1 VGASNLVG
9 RVGGLAVALGVGA
22 AAFSTPAI
30 AWADTPAAGSDT
42 PSAGV
47 GADSD
52 TPAAAPRRSATPAR
66 AVGAAPP
73 RSAAQRN
80 GTTPP
85 PSTAATPSGPRAA
98 LTNVARAA
106 TRASVWTAVSVPAER
121 ADPAPAPQPAPVSEL
136 VSGPAG
142 TDVDP
147 AADGLPKVPV
157 GSPLEW
163 AGLAVGRRAPAASTA
178 EVAPALAA
186 TLPLIPGPSG
196 VPIPSQTYVDNVMTF
211 YVGPNSPGGTL
222 APQVVFTPEGLY
234 PITGVKS
241 LPLSTSVDQGLTI
254 VSDTLA
260 KLPAGTTTTVFGY
273 SQSAIIGSLL
283 QAGYVPPNSTY
294 VPPKFTEPTI
304 PEGLRESIS
313 FVFVGNEM
321 NPNGGFLSRFPGL
334 SLASLGIEFYGGTPE
349 DAYPT
354 TNYALEYD
362 GFADFPRYPLNLL
375 SVLNAGLGI
384 VFVHTKYADA
394 HYITPAAVTPIA
406 LGGTAIELPT
416 TSPTQRYLFMPT
428 ENLPL
433 LEPLRLLPLI
443 GTPIADLIQPVLK
456 VIVDL
461 GYGDPAHGFTS
472 AVQPDANV
480 VVPFGLFPDVSPLE
494 VLSRLVSGIG
504 EGVSDFVADFGPQGS
519 LAREISAIALAV
531 QSFSLPTLSFSLP
544 TPDEFI
550 SDLQNGITAIADR
563 VSFAIAGLYAA
574 LLPTADILNAFLI
587 SLPAYSLNL
596 ILAGIEQMIN
606 GQPIAGLINAIGL
619 PIAANVG
626 LIATAGLV
634 GALVWAQAA
643 AAVLDPD
650 LNLTRPEY

>member
-1 VGASNLVG
+1 MSGIV
-9 RVGGLAVALGVGA
+9 
-22 AAFSTPAI
+22 
-30 AWADTPAAGSDT
+30 
-42 PSAGV
+42 SA
-47 GADSD
+47 
-52 TPAAAPRRSATPAR
+52 
-66 AVGAAPP
+66 
-73 RSAAQRN
+73 
-80 GTTPP
+80 
-85 PSTAATPSGPRAA
+85 
-98 LTNVARAA
+98 
-106 TRASVWTAVSVPAER
+106 
-121 ADPAPAPQPAPVSEL
+121 
-136 VSGPAG
+136 PAG
-142 TDVDP
+142 TGVDLPTDGVP
-147 AADGLPKVPV
+147 AVPV

-163 AGLAVGRRAPAASTA
+163 TGLAVGRRTSAASTA
-178 EVAPALAA
+178 AAPALAA
-186 TLPLIPGPSG
+186 TLPLIDGPSG
-196 VPIPSQTYVDNVMTF
+196 VPIPSQSYIDTVMKLYVE
-211 YVGPNSPGGTL
+211 PNSPGGTL
-222 APQVVFTPEGLY
+222 APQVLFTPEGLY

-241 LPLSTSVDQGLTI
+241 LPLSTSVDQGLEI

-283 QAGYVPPNSTY
+283 QAGYVPPNSEY
-294 VPPKFTEPTI
+294 VPPKFPAPTI

-384 VFVHTKYADA
+384 VFVHTQYADP
-394 HYITPAAVTPIA
+394 HFITPTTVTPIA

-504 EGVSDFVADFGPQGS
+504 EGVSDFVAAFGPQGS

-544 TPDEFI
+544 TLDEFI
-550 SDLQNGITAIADR
+550 NGLQDGITAIADR

-587 SLPAYSLNL
+587 SLPAYSANL
-596 ILAGIEQMIN
+596 VLAGIEQMIN
-606 GQPIAGLINAIGL
+606 GQPIAGLINTIGL

-634 GALVWAQAA
+634 GVLVWAQAA
-643 AAVLDPD
+643 AAVLIPD
-650 LNLTRPEY
+650 MNLTQPEY

>member
-1 VGASNLVG
+1 MVSAP
-9 RVGGLAVALGVGA
+9 A
-22 AAFSTPAI
+22 AITVDPPVNGSTPAVPI
-30 AWADTPAAGSDT
+30 
-42 PSAGV
+42 
-47 GADSD
+47 
-52 TPAAAPRRSATPAR
+52 
-66 AVGAAPP
+66 
-73 RSAAQRN
+73 
-80 GTTPP
+80 GT
-85 PSTAATPSGPRAA
+85 
-98 LTNVARAA
+98 
-106 TRASVWTAVSVPAER
+106 
-121 ADPAPAPQPAPVSEL
+121 
-136 VSGPAG
+136 
-142 TDVDP
+142 
-147 AADGLPKVPV
+147 
-157 GSPLEW
+157 PLEW
-163 AGLAVGRRAPAASTA
+163 TGLAVGRRASAAST
-178 EVAPALAA
+178 VAVPSLAA
-186 TLPLIPGPSG
+186 TLPLINGPSG
-196 VPIPSQTYVDNVMTF
+196 VPIPSAEYVGNVMNF

-222 APQVVFTPEGLY
+222 APQVLFTPEGLY

-241 LPLSTSVDQGLTI
+241 LPLSTSVDQGLSI

-283 QAGYVPPNSTY
+283 QAGYVPPNSEY
-294 VPPKFTEPTI
+294 VPPKFPLPTI
-304 PEGLRESIS
+304 PEGLRESIN

-349 DAYPT
+349 NAYPT

-362 GFADFPRYPLNLL
+362 GFADYPRYPLNLL

-384 VFVHTKYADA
+384 VFVHTKYADSD
-394 HYITPAAVTPIA
+394 YITQEAVTPISE
-406 LGGTAIELPT
+406 GGTAIELPT

-433 LEPLRLLPLI
+433 LEPLRLIPLI
-443 GTPIADLIQPVLK
+443 GAPIADLIQPVLK

-461 GYGDPAHGFTS
+461 GYGDPAHGFAS

-480 VVPFGLFPDVSPLE
+480 VVPFGLFPEVSPLE

-504 EGVSDFVADFGPQGS
+504 EGVSDFAAAFGPQGS

-531 QSFSLPTLSFSLP
+531 QSFSLPTVSFALP
-544 TPDEFI
+544 TPSQFI
-550 SDLQNGITAIADR
+550 NDVQNAITAIADQ

-587 SLPAYSLNL
+587 SLPAYSVNL
-596 ILAGIEQMIN
+596 VLAGIEQMIS
-606 GQPIAGLINAIGL
+606 GEPVAGLINAIGL

-626 LIATAGLV
+626 LIATASLV

-643 AAVLDPD
+643 GAVVDPN
-650 LNLTRPEY
+650 LNLTRPEN

>member
-1 VGASNLVG
+1 MGASDLIG

-22 AAFSTPAI
+22 AAFGGSAV
-30 AWADTPAAGSDT
+30 AWAEA
-42 PSAGV
+42 PSAGPDAHSAESAR
-47 GADSD
+47 GSD
-52 TPAAAPRRSATPAR
+52 PSAAAPGRSTTPAR
-66 AVGAAPP
+66 AVGATAPRSTAQRSGATSAPPVTAAPSSP
-73 RSAAQRN
+73 RSALA
-80 GTTPP
+80 G
-85 PSTAATPSGPRAA
+85 
-98 LTNVARAA
+98 VARAA
-106 TRASVWTAVSVPAER
+106 TRASFSPAVSVPAER
-121 ADPAPAPQPAPVSEL
+121 TDSAPTAQPAPVSEI
-136 VSGPAG
+136 VSALAG
-142 TDVDP
+142 TGVDLPTDGVP
-147 AADGLPKVPV
+147 AVPV

-163 AGLAVGRRAPAASTA
+163 TGLAVGRRTSAASTA
-178 EVAPALAA
+178 AAPALAA
-186 TLPLIPGPSG
+186 TLPLIDGPSG
-196 VPIPSQTYVDNVMTF
+196 VPIPSQNYIDTVMELYVE
-211 YVGPNSPGGTL
+211 PNSPGGTL
-222 APQVVFTPEGLY
+222 APQVLFTPEGLY

-241 LPLSTSVDQGLTI
+241 LPLSTSVDQGLKI

-260 KLPAGTTTTVFGY
+260 KLPAGTTTTLFGY

-283 QAGYVPPNSTY
+283 QAGYVPPNSEY

-313 FVFVGNEM
+313 FIFVGNEM

-384 VFVHTKYADA
+384 VFVHTKYADPD
-394 HYITPAAVTPIA
+394 YITPATVTPIS

-461 GYGDPAHGFTS
+461 GYGDPAHGFTY

-504 EGVSDFVADFGPQGS
+504 EGVSDFVAAFGPQGS

-531 QSFSLPTLSFSLP
+531 QSFSLPPLSFSLP

-550 SDLQNGITAIADR
+550 NDLQDGITAIADR

-587 SLPAYSLNL
+587 SLPAYSVNL
-596 ILAGIEQMIN
+596 VLAGIEQMIN
-606 GQPIAGLINAIGL
+606 GQPTAGLVNAIGL

-634 GALVWAQAA
+634 GVLVWAQAA
-643 AAVLDPD
+643 AAVLIPD
-650 LNLTRPEY
+650 LNLTQPEY

>member
-1 VGASNLVG
+1 MGASNHIG
-9 RVGGLAVALGVGA
+9 RVGGVAVALGVGA
-22 AAFSTPAI
+22 AAFSGSAV
-30 AWADTPAAGSDT
+30 AWAESPSAGSDA
-42 PSAGV
+42 PSAAVDGRGSDGGRADGGRADVRGAASAASPARGTAPARTV
-47 GADSD
+47 GGTKPRPAPHRSRA
-52 TPAAAPRRSATPAR
+52 TPLPVAAAPA
-66 AVGAAPP
+66 
-73 RSAAQRN
+73 
-80 GTTPP
+80 
-85 PSTAATPSGPRAA
+85 SGM
-98 LTNVARAA
+98 
-106 TRASVWTAVSVPAER
+106 VS
-121 ADPAPAPQPAPVSEL
+121 APAGIP
-136 VSGPAG
+136 
-142 TDVDP
+142 VDP
-147 AADGLPKVPV
+147 AADGAPAVPV

-163 AGLAVGRRAPAASTA
+163 TGLAVGRGASAARTA
-178 EVAPALAA
+178 AAVPSLAA

-196 VPIPSQTYVDNVMTF
+196 VPIPSQTYVHNVMNF
-211 YVGPNSPGGTL
+211 YVTPNSPGGTL

-334 SLASLGIEFYGGTPE
+334 SLASLGIEFYGGTPK

-394 HYITPAAVTPIA
+394 EYFNAIGSTPPPAVIPVS

-550 SDLQNGITAIADR
+550 KDLQDGITAIADR

-587 SLPAYSLNL
+587 SLPAYSVNL
-596 ILAGIEQMIN
+596 VLAGIEQMIN

-634 GALVWAQAA
+634 GVLVWAQAA
-643 AAVLDPD
+643 AAVFIPG
-650 LNLTRPEY
+650 LNLTQPEY

>member
-1 VGASNLVG
+1 MGASNHIG
-9 RVGGLAVALGVGA
+9 RVGGVAVALGVGA
-22 AAFSTPAI
+22 AAFSGSAV
-30 AWADTPAAGSDT
+30 AWAESPSAGSDA
-42 PSAGV
+42 PSAAVDGRGSDGGRADGGRADGGRADVRGAASAASPARGTAPARTV
-47 GADSD
+47 GGTKPRPAPHRSRA
-52 TPAAAPRRSATPAR
+52 TPLPVAAAPAPGMVSAPA
-66 AVGAAPP
+66 GIP
-73 RSAAQRN
+73 
-80 GTTPP
+80 
-85 PSTAATPSGPRAA
+85 
-98 LTNVARAA
+98 
-106 TRASVWTAVSVPAER
+106 
-121 ADPAPAPQPAPVSEL
+121 ADPPADGAPA
-136 VSGPAG
+136 
-142 TDVDP
+142 
-147 AADGLPKVPV
+147 VPV

-163 AGLAVGRRAPAASTA
+163 TGLAVGRGASAARTA
-178 EVAPALAA
+178 AAVPSLAA

-196 VPIPSQTYVDNVMTF
+196 VPIPSQTYVYNVMNF
-211 YVGPNSPGGTL
+211 YVTPNSPGGTL

-334 SLASLGIEFYGGTPE
+334 SLASLGIEFYGGTPK

-394 HYITPAAVTPIA
+394 DYFNAIGSTPPPAVIPVS

-550 SDLQNGITAIADR
+550 KDLQNGITAIADR

-587 SLPAYSLNL
+587 SLPAYSVNL
-596 ILAGIEQMIN
+596 VLAGIEQMIN

-634 GALVWAQAA
+634 GVLVWAQAA
-643 AAVLDPD
+643 AAVFIPG
-650 LNLTRPEY
+650 LNLTQPEY

>member
-1 VGASNLVG
+1 MGASNHIG

-22 AAFSTPAI
+22 AAFSGSAT
-30 AWADTPAAGSDT
+30 AWAESPSAGSDA
-42 PSAGV
+42 PSAAVDGRGSDGGRADGGRTDGR
-47 GADSD
+47 GANVRGAASAASPTRGTAPARAIGSTKPRPAPQRSRA
-52 TPAAAPRRSATPAR
+52 TPLPVAAAP
-66 AVGAAPP
+66 V
-73 RSAAQRN
+73 
-80 GTTPP
+80 
-85 PSTAATPSGPRAA
+85 SGM
-98 LTNVARAA
+98 
-106 TRASVWTAVSVPAER
+106 VS
-121 ADPAPAPQPAPVSEL
+121 APAGIP
-136 VSGPAG
+136 
-142 TDVDP
+142 VDP
-147 AADGLPKVPV
+147 AADGAPAVPV

-163 AGLAVGRRAPAASTA
+163 TGLAVGRRTSAASTA
-178 EVAPALAA
+178 AVPALAA

-196 VPIPSQTYVDNVMTF
+196 VPIPSQTYVHNVMNF
-211 YVGPNSPGGTL
+211 YVTPNSPGGTL

-283 QAGYVPPNSTY
+283 QEGYVPPNSTY
-294 VPPKFTEPTI
+294 VPPKFTKPTI

-334 SLASLGIEFYGGTPE
+334 SLASLGIEFYGGTPK

-394 HYITPAAVTPIA
+394 EYFNAIGSTPPPAVIPVS

-494 VLSRLVSGIG
+494 VLSRMVSGIG

-550 SDLQNGITAIADR
+550 NGLQDGITAIADR

-574 LLPTADILNAFLI
+574 LLPTADIINAFLI
-587 SLPAYSLNL
+587 SLPAYSVNL
-596 ILAGIEQMIN
+596 VLAGIEQMIN

-634 GALVWAQAA
+634 GVLVWAQAA
-643 AAVLDPD
+643 AAVFIPG
-650 LNLTRPEY
+650 LNLTQPEY

>member
-1 VGASNLVG
+1 V
-9 RVGGLAVALGVGA
+9 
-22 AAFSTPAI
+22 
-30 AWADTPAAGSDT
+30 
-42 PSAGV
+42 
-47 GADSD
+47 
-52 TPAAAPRRSATPAR
+52 AAAPA
-66 AVGAAPP
+66 
-73 RSAAQRN
+73 
-80 GTTPP
+80 
-85 PSTAATPSGPRAA
+85 SGM
-98 LTNVARAA
+98 
-106 TRASVWTAVSVPAER
+106 VS
-121 ADPAPAPQPAPVSEL
+121 APAGIP
-136 VSGPAG
+136 
-142 TDVDP
+142 VDP
-147 AADGLPKVPV
+147 AADGAPAVPV

-163 AGLAVGRRAPAASTA
+163 TGLAVGRRTSAASTA
-178 EVAPALAA
+178 AVPSLAA

-196 VPIPSQTYVDNVMTF
+196 VPIPSQTYVHNVMNF
-211 YVGPNSPGGTL
+211 YVTPNSPGGTL

-334 SLASLGIEFYGGTPE
+334 SLASLGIEFYGGTPK

-394 HYITPAAVTPIA
+394 EYFNAIGSTPPPAVIPVS

-519 LAREISAIALAV
+519 LAREISAIELAV

-550 SDLQNGITAIADR
+550 KDLQDGITAIADR

-574 LLPTADILNAFLI
+574 LLPTADIINAFLV
-587 SLPAYSLNL
+587 SLPAYSVNL
-596 ILAGIEQMIN
+596 VLAGIEQMIN

-634 GALVWAQAA
+634 GVLVWAQAA
-643 AAVLDPD
+643 AAVFIPG
-650 LNLTRPEY
+650 LNLTQPEY

>member
-1 VGASNLVG
+1 MGASNHIG
-9 RVGGLAVALGVGA
+9 RVGGVAVALGVGA
-22 AAFSTPAI
+22 AAFSGSAV
-30 AWADTPAAGSDT
+30 AWAESPSAGSDA
-42 PSAGV
+42 PSAAVDGRGSDGGRADGGRADVRGAASAASPARGTAPARTV
-47 GADSD
+47 GGTKPRPAPHRSRA
-52 TPAAAPRRSATPAR
+52 TPLPVAAAPA
-66 AVGAAPP
+66 
-73 RSAAQRN
+73 
-80 GTTPP
+80 
-85 PSTAATPSGPRAA
+85 SGM
-98 LTNVARAA
+98 
-106 TRASVWTAVSVPAER
+106 VS
-121 ADPAPAPQPAPVSEL
+121 APAGIP
-136 VSGPAG
+136 
-142 TDVDP
+142 VDP
-147 AADGLPKVPV
+147 AADGAPAVPV

-163 AGLAVGRRAPAASTA
+163 TGLAVGRGASAARTA
-178 EVAPALAA
+178 AAVPSLAA

-196 VPIPSQTYVDNVMTF
+196 VPIPSQTYVHNVMNF
-211 YVGPNSPGGTL
+211 YVTPNSPGGTL

-294 VPPKFTEPTI
+294 VPPKFTKPTI

-334 SLASLGIEFYGGTPE
+334 SLASLGIEFYGGTPK

-394 HYITPAAVTPIA
+394 EYFNAIGSTPPPAVIPVS

-550 SDLQNGITAIADR
+550 KDLQDGITAIADR

-587 SLPAYSLNL
+587 SLPAYSVNL
-596 ILAGIEQMIN
+596 VLAGIEQMIN

-634 GALVWAQAA
+634 GVLVWAQAA
-643 AAVLDPD
+643 AAVFIPG
-650 LNLTRPEY
+650 LNLTQPEY

>member
-1 VGASNLVG
+1 MGASNHIG
-9 RVGGLAVALGVGA
+9 RVGGVAVALGVGA
-22 AAFSTPAI
+22 AAFSGSAV
-30 AWADTPAAGSDT
+30 AWAESPSAGSDA
-42 PSAGV
+42 PSAAVDGRGSDGGRADGGRADV
-47 GADSD
+47 RGADVRGAASAASPTRGTAPARTVGGTKPRPAPQRSRA
-52 TPAAAPRRSATPAR
+52 TPLPVAAAPA
-66 AVGAAPP
+66 
-73 RSAAQRN
+73 
-80 GTTPP
+80 
-85 PSTAATPSGPRAA
+85 SGM
-98 LTNVARAA
+98 
-106 TRASVWTAVSVPAER
+106 VS
-121 ADPAPAPQPAPVSEL
+121 APAGIP
-136 VSGPAG
+136 
-142 TDVDP
+142 VDP
-147 AADGLPKVPV
+147 AADGAPAVPV
-157 GSPLEW
+157 GSPQEW
-163 AGLAVGRRAPAASTA
+163 TGLAVGRRTSAASTA
-178 EVAPALAA
+178 AVPALAA

-196 VPIPSQTYVDNVMTF
+196 VPIPSQTYVHNVMNF
-211 YVGPNSPGGTL
+211 YVTPNSPGGTL

-334 SLASLGIEFYGGTPE
+334 SLASLGIEFYGGTPK

-394 HYITPAAVTPIA
+394 EYFNAIGSTPPPAVIPVS

-550 SDLQNGITAIADR
+550 NGLQDGITAIADR

-587 SLPAYSLNL
+587 SLPAYSVNL
-596 ILAGIEQMIN
+596 VLAGIEQMIN

-634 GALVWAQAA
+634 GVLVWAQAA
-643 AAVLDPD
+643 AAVFIPG
-650 LNLTRPEY
+650 LNLTQPEY

>member
-1 VGASNLVG
+1 MGASNLIG

-22 AAFSTPAI
+22 AAFGGSAV
-30 AWADTPAAGSDT
+30 AWAEA
-42 PSAGV
+42 PSAGQDAHSA
-47 GADSD
+47 GSARGSD
-52 TPAAAPRRSATPAR
+52 PSAAAPGRSTTPAR
-66 AVGAAPP
+66 AVGAAAP
-73 RSAAQRN
+73 RSAAQRS
-80 GTTPP
+80 GATSSPP
-85 PSTAATPSGPRAA
+85 VTAAPSSPKAA
-98 LTNVARAA
+98 LAGVARAA
-106 TRASVWTAVSVPAER
+106 TRASVSPTVSVPAER
-121 ADPAPAPQPAPVSEL
+121 TDSAPTAQPAPVSGI
-136 VSGPAG
+136 VSTPTG
-142 TDVDP
+142 TGVDLP
-147 AADGLPKVPV
+147 TDGVPTVPV

-163 AGLAVGRRAPAASTA
+163 TGLAVGRRTSAASTA
-178 EVAPALAA
+178 AAPALAA
-186 TLPLIPGPSG
+186 TLPLIDGPSG
-196 VPIPSQTYVDNVMTF
+196 VPIPSQTYLDTVMNF
-211 YVGPNSPGGTL
+211 YVEPNSPGGTL
-222 APQVVFTPEGLY
+222 PPQLLFTPEGLY

-241 LPLSTSVDQGLTI
+241 LPLSTSVDQGLEI

-283 QAGYVPPNSTY
+283 QAGYVPPNSEY
-294 VPPKFTEPTI
+294 VPPKFPEPAI

-334 SLASLGIEFYGGTPE
+334 TLPSLGLEFYGATPE
-349 DAYPT
+349 NAYPT
-354 TNYALEYD
+354 TNYTREYD

-384 VFVHTKYADA
+384 VFVHTKYA
-394 HYITPAAVTPIA
+394 PAADCETFCLTEQEVQNA
-406 LGGTAIELPT
+406 LALPS
-416 TSPTQRYLFMPT
+416 TSPTQKYFFMPT

-433 LEPLRLLPLI
+433 LEPLRMLPLI
-443 GTPIADLIQPVLK
+443 GNPIANLIQPVLK
-456 VIVDL
+456 VIVNL

-472 AVQPDANV
+472 ATQPDANV
-480 VVPFGLFPDVSPLE
+480 LVPFGLFPDVSPLE
-494 VLSRLVSGIG
+494 VLSQLTTGVRQGIN
-504 EGVSDFVADFGPQGS
+504 DFVADFGPQGS
-519 LAREISAIALAV
+519 LAREISAIALTV

-550 SDLQNGITAIADR
+550 NGLQNGITAIADR

-587 SLPAYSLNL
+587 SLPAYSLDL
-596 ILAGIEQMIN
+596 ILAGVEQMIN

-650 LNLTRPEY
+650 LNPTQPEY

>member
-1 VGASNLVG
+1 
-9 RVGGLAVALGVGA
+9 LAG
-22 AAFSTPAI
+22 
-30 AWADTPAAGSDT
+30 
-42 PSAGV
+42 
-47 GADSD
+47 
-52 TPAAAPRRSATPAR
+52 
-66 AVGAAPP
+66 
-73 RSAAQRN
+73 
-80 GTTPP
+80 
-85 PSTAATPSGPRAA
+85 
-98 LTNVARAA
+98 VARAA
-106 TRASVWTAVSVPAER
+106 TRASVSPAVSVPAER
-121 ADPAPAPQPAPVSEL
+121 TDSAPTAQPAPVSGI
-136 VSGPAG
+136 VSAPADTG
-142 TDVDP
+142 VDRP
-147 AADGLPKVPV
+147 ADEVPAVPV

-163 AGLAVGRRAPAASTA
+163 TGLAVGRRTSAASTA
-178 EVAPALAA
+178 AVPALAA
-186 TLPLIPGPSG
+186 TLPLIDGPSG
-196 VPIPSQTYVDNVMTF
+196 VPIPSQNYIDTVMTF
-211 YVGPNSPGGTL
+211 YVEPNSPGGTL

-283 QAGYVPPNSTY
+283 QAGYVPPNSEY

-334 SLASLGIEFYGGTPE
+334 SLASLGIEFYGATPE
-349 DAYPT
+349 NAYPT
-354 TNYALEYD
+354 TNYTREYD

-384 VFVHTKYADA
+384 VFVHTKYA
-394 HYITPAAVTPIA
+394 PAADCKTFCLTEQEVQNA
-406 LGGTAIELPT
+406 LALPS
-416 TSPTQRYLFMPT
+416 TSPTQKYFFMPT

-433 LEPLRLLPLI
+433 LEPLRMLPLI
-443 GTPIADLIQPVLK
+443 GNPIADLIQPVLK
-456 VIVDL
+456 VIVNL

-472 AVQPDANV
+472 ATQPDANV
-480 VVPFGLFPDVSPLE
+480 LVPFGLFPDVSPLE
-494 VLSRLVSGIG
+494 VLSQLTAGVRQGIN
-504 EGVSDFVADFGPQGS
+504 DFVADFGPQGS

-531 QSFSLPTLSFSLP
+531 QSFSLPPLSFSLP

-550 SDLQNGITAIADR
+550 NDLQDGITAIADR

-587 SLPAYSLNL
+587 SLPAYSVNL
-596 ILAGIEQMIN
+596 VLAGIEQMIN

-634 GALVWAQAA
+634 GVLVWAQAA
-643 AAVLDPD
+643 AAVLIPD
-650 LNLTRPEY
+650 LNLTQPEY

>member
-1 VGASNLVG
+1 MSGIV
-9 RVGGLAVALGVGA
+9 
-22 AAFSTPAI
+22 
-30 AWADTPAAGSDT
+30 
-42 PSAGV
+42 SA
-47 GADSD
+47 
-52 TPAAAPRRSATPAR
+52 
-66 AVGAAPP
+66 
-73 RSAAQRN
+73 
-80 GTTPP
+80 
-85 PSTAATPSGPRAA
+85 
-98 LTNVARAA
+98 
-106 TRASVWTAVSVPAER
+106 
-121 ADPAPAPQPAPVSEL
+121 
-136 VSGPAG
+136 PAG
-142 TDVDP
+142 TGVDLPTDGVP
-147 AADGLPKVPV
+147 AVPV

-163 AGLAVGRRAPAASTA
+163 TGLAVGRRTSAASTA
-178 EVAPALAA
+178 AAPALAA
-186 TLPLIPGPSG
+186 TLPLIDGPSG
-196 VPIPSQTYVDNVMTF
+196 VPIPSQSYIDTVMKLYVE
-211 YVGPNSPGGTL
+211 PNSPGGTL
-222 APQVVFTPEGLY
+222 APQVLFTPEGLY

-241 LPLSTSVDQGLTI
+241 LPLSTSVDQGLEI

-283 QAGYVPPNSTY
+283 QAGYVPPNSEY
-294 VPPKFTEPTI
+294 VPPKFPAPTI

-362 GFADFPRYPLNLL
+362 GFADVPRYPLNVL

-384 VFVHTKYADA
+384 VFVHTQYADP
-394 HYITPAAVTPIA
+394 HFITPTTVTPIA

-519 LAREISAIALAV
+519 LAREISAIAFAV
-531 QSFSLPTLSFSLP
+531 QSFSLPALSFSLP

-550 SDLQNGITAIADR
+550 KDLQDGITAIADR

-587 SLPAYSLNL
+587 SLPAYSVNL
-596 ILAGIEQMIN
+596 VLAGIEQMIN

-634 GALVWAQAA
+634 GVLVWAQAA
-643 AAVLDPD
+643 AAVLIPD
-650 LNLTRPEY
+650 LNLTQPEY

>member
-1 VGASNLVG
+1 MRASDLIG

-22 AAFSTPAI
+22 AAFSTSAV
-30 AWADTPAAGSDT
+30 AWADTPAAGPDT

-47 GADSD
+47 NADSD
-52 TPAAAPRRSATPAR
+52 TQAAAPRQSATPAR
-66 AVGAAPP
+66 VVGSTPP

-80 GTTPP
+80 GTTRP
-85 PSTAATPSGPRAA
+85 PSPAVTPPSPRAA
-98 LTNVARAA
+98 LAGVARAA
-106 TRASVWTAVSVPAER
+106 TRASVSPAVSVPAER
-121 ADPAPAPQPAPVSEL
+121 TDSAPTAQPAPVSEM
-136 VSGPAG
+136 VSTPAG
-142 TDVDP
+142 IGVDP
-147 AADGLPKVPV
+147 AADGVPAVPV

-163 AGLAVGRRAPAASTA
+163 TGLAVGRRTSAASTA
-178 EVAPALAA
+178 AVPALAA

-283 QAGYVPPNSTY
+283 QAGYVPPNSEY
-294 VPPKFTEPTI
+294 VPPKFPAPTI

-394 HYITPAAVTPIA
+394 DYVTPTTVTPIA

-550 SDLQNGITAIADR
+550 NGLQEGITAIADR

-587 SLPAYSLNL
+587 SLPAYSVNL
-596 ILAGIEQMIN
+596 VLAGIEQMIN

-634 GALVWAQAA
+634 GVLVWAQAA
-643 AAVLDPD
+643 GAVLDPA
-650 LNLTRPEY
+650 LNLTRPEN